1 MKRYAKWAG
10 LLALLQAPALMAA
23 VPERWG
29 LNLTPGVT
37 ETTVRNWE
45 RRGIADAKYG
55 AAKRL
60 ARALGVPMEDLEEEE

>member
-1 MKRYAKWAG
+1 MATRNAIARLRREAG
-10 LLALLQAPALMAA
+10 LSQYRLAVM
-23 VPERWG
+23 V
-29 LNLTPGVT
+29 GVT
-37 ETTVRNWE
+37 EKTVWSWE

>member
-1 MKRYAKWAG
+1 MATRNAIARLRREAG
-10 LLALLQAPALMAA
+10 LSQYRLAVM
-23 VPERWG
+23 V
-29 LNLTPGVT
+29 GVT
-37 ETTVRNWE
+37 EKTVRNWE